1 MPNARPPRHR
11 TSKSNRLRTF
21 LIGLLLLTK
30 SQIWRR
36 IVKLLRKT
44 YERMITWF
52 SARFLTPPSE
62 SRTKNTIDKP
72 FPINLDSSETCCFPH
87 PFSLAGD
94 SFPLAIFP
102 AQLPTM
108 PLPQVEELSSS
119 GGDTGSF
126 VTIDDVGSVD
136 AVDLHRSSIPV
147 VDPYG
152 IPPRPI
158 SPSSPAIP
166 WPNERAVT
174 PYSDSL
180 ISPVPSASNR
190 GPSASDHTPAVHMR
204 HPSPTQDD
212 DLPMS
217 IPMPR
222 RLLETPL
229 LAIASGIDCPRLVPI
244 VPPDL
249 PRYSRSINM

>member
-1 MPNARPPRHR
+1 M
-11 TSKSNRLRTF
+11 
-21 LIGLLLLTK
+21 
-30 SQIWRR
+30 
-36 IVKLLRKT
+36 KLLRKT

-87 PFSLAGD
+87 PFSSAGG
-94 SFPLAIFP
+94 SSPLAIFA

-136 AVDLHRSSIPV
+136 TIDLRHSSIPV
-147 VDPYG
+147 VDPYVVSPWQG
-152 IPPRPI
+152 SPLSPPGTPSEIYTPTPSSDSYSPIIPPRIP
-158 SPSSPAIP
+158 PTPFPA
-166 WPNERAVT
+166 RAV
-174 PYSDSL
+174 
-180 ISPVPSASNR
+180 VP
-190 GPSASDHTPAVHMR
+190 
-204 HPSPTQDD
+204 
-212 DLPMS
+212 
-217 IPMPR
+217 
-222 RLLETPL
+222 
-229 LAIASGIDCPRLVPI
+229 DCPRLVPF